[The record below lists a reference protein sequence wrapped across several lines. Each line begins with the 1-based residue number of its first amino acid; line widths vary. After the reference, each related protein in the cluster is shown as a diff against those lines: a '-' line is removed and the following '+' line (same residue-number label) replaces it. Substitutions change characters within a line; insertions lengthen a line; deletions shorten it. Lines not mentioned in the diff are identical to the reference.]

1 MGDLATLIR
10 DARESKGLSLSE
22 AAKRIGIAKMH
33 LWQIEV
39 GRATNPTLK
48 VAAGIRR
55 VLGVSA
61 KKLLD
66 AAENDNG

>member
-1 MGDLATLIR
+1 MTDLAALVR
-10 DARESKGLSLSE
+10 GARKSKGLSLSE
-22 AAKRIGIAKMH
+22 AAKLIGMTKSR
-33 LWQIEV
+33 LWEIEV
-39 GRATNPTLK
+39 GRATNPTLR

-66 AAENDNG
+66 AAEKDNG